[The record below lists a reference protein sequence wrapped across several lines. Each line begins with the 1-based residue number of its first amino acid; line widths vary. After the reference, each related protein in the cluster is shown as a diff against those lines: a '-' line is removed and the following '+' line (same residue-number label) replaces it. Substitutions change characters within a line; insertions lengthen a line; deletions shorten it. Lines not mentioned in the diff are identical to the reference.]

1 MKIVYPEGKKPYGR
15 LSPQQKID
23 AITDYM
29 KGESW
34 QMICS
39 RYLISDAA
47 VRLHLKKNSVK
58 ANRYI
63 VFSPTEEQ
71 KADIIAAYARRRT
84 ASQIGAKYN
93 VCCGTI
99 LKFLK
104 RNNVEIRGRSCK

>member
-1 MKIVYPEGKKPYGR
+1 MKIVYPGGKKPHGR
-15 LSPQQKID
+15 LTHQQKIGVVN
-23 AITDYM
+23 DYL

-34 QMICS
+34 QTICS

-47 VRLHLKKNSVK
+47 VRLHLKKNNIK
-58 ANRYI
+58 ANRYT

-71 KADIIAAYARRRT
+71 KADIIAAYGRRRT